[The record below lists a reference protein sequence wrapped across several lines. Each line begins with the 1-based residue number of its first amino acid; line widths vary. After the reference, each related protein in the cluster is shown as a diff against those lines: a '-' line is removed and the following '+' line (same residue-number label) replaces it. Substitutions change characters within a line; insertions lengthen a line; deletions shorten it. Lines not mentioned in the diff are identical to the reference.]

1 MARILLYKGAMRTV
15 LKYNDVWDTFDIF
28 NDAFNDFTYKST
40 ARGHYNETE
49 NGYEYELELPGY
61 KKKDVA
67 ISAVDGVITINAVKG
82 EKTRKFSVGIS
93 EDADLSSI
101 AGQLADGLLTL
112 TVEKQE
118 KAKPITVKLK

>member
-1 MARILLYKGAMRTV
+1 MWS
-15 LKYNDVWDTFDIF
+15 DVS
-28 NDAFNDFTYKST
+28 YKSNVS
-40 ARGHYNETE
+40 GYYNETQ

-61 KKKDVA
+61 AKKDVT

-82 EKTRKFSVGIS
+82 EKTRKLFVGVP

-101 AGQLADGLLTL
+101 EGQLTNGLLTL
-112 TVEKQE
+112 KVEKQE

>member
-1 MARILLYKGAMRTV
+1 MWS
-15 LKYNDVWDTFDIF
+15 DVS
-28 NDAFNDFTYKST
+28 YKSNVS
-40 ARGHYNETE
+40 GYYNETQ

-61 KKKDVA
+61 AKKDVT

-82 EKTRKFSVGIS
+82 EKTRKLSVGVP

-101 AGQLADGLLTL
+101 EGQLTNGLLTL
-112 TVEKQE
+112 KVEKQE